1 MSTTRRVAAIQRAD
15 CVVMVASFDVC
26 FWHFSDLPTPLTNV
40 GYQGKSGSKSD
51 IAKATRLTPSRSRAC
66 LLKSPLLL
74 TRSSETLA
82 PRITILSASSCNGR
96 CNAFGPSTARASK
109 HRAFI
114 GGQDHGHGFGMDRR
128 DHLFWRLP
136 GQLAHTYE
144 RL

>member
-1 MSTTRRVAAIQRAD
+1 LPNGPSYRAHPRLYRNRHADAVAARLLLRDQRT
-15 CVVMVASFDVC
+15 
-26 FWHFSDLPTPLTNV
+26 WL
-40 GYQGKSGSKSD
+40 GRGSKSEND
-51 IAKATRLTPSRSRAC
+51 PEAEVEAACLNHRFCSRAPQ
-66 LLKSPLLL
+66 K
-74 TRSSETLA
+74 TIA

-96 CNAFGPSTARASK
+96 CNAFARPAARASK
-109 HRAFI
+109 HRAFS